1 MTLQESKHRSINF
14 LWCYWNPQMTDWEDE
29 HMNKSQIKNDYKNR
43 SIKTLI
49 SGVLLKP
56 PNDRLK
62 RWTYKQI

>member
-1 MTLQESKHRSINF
+1 
-14 LWCYWNPQMTDWEDE
+14 MTDWEDE

-56 PNDRLK
+56 PKGRLK
-62 RWTYKQI
+62 R